1 MKLNTLF
8 LFLFAL
14 VLSTNAQVEQASE
27 TPSPIIFI
35 YDASGSMWGQME
47 GKTKME
53 IAATVLSESIGD
65 FSEDQKIG
73 LVAYGHR
80 KKGDCR
86 DVETLL
92 PMSNTSKSSVSSTVK
107 SIKPL
112 GKTPLAYSATT
123 VIDQLRKNKEKATI
137 VLITDGIESC
147 DGNICDV
154 VTKAKKEGI
163 DFKLHIVG
171 FGLKNSETEQLK
183 CAAKAGEGN
192 YYDAADAS
200 GLGDAMS
207 EVASQ
212 TIDKEEGNFGVY
224 AIKNDQPID
233 AWVLAYKAGTKEKV
247 NALRTYGETRYMF
260 LPAGKYDLLVR
271 PMSSNVQEITVTN
284 VESFEDKK
292 TERTISFDGGK
303 IASTTTNNGKGWDST
318 VKIKDKDGKVV
329 AGGRTYGRVKELE
342 VNPGIY
348 TVEFQALAMKGLNTF
363 QKLENVAVAAGEVIE
378 LAHNFNT
385 GTFFIDAKVGD
396 KSIDTMVSVKEKN
409 TGKAVDGSR
418 TYDRGAE
425 FLLNPATYT
434 VKVTPLGSYKDR
446 KSQSFTI
453 EVKTGES
460 ITKTLNF

>member
-1 MKLNTLF
+1 MKKLAILVCAF
-8 LFLFAL
+8 LFVFQL
-14 VLSTNAQVEQASE
+14 NAQSE
-27 TPSPIIFI
+27 SPSPIVFI

-53 IAATVLSESIGD
+53 IASSVLSESIND
-65 FSEDQKIG
+65 FAENQKIG
-73 LVAYGHR
+73 LVVYGHR
-80 KKGDCR
+80 EKGDCR

-92 PMSNTSKSSVSSTVK
+92 PMSNTSKSSVSSAVK
-107 SIKPL
+107 KIKPL

-183 CAAKAGEGN
+183 CAAKAGDGN

-207 EVASQ
+207 EVATQ
-212 TIDKEEGNFGVY
+212 TIDKKEGNFGVY
-224 AIKNDQPID
+224 AIKNDKPID
-233 AWVLAYKAGTKEKV
+233 AWVRAYKTGTKEEV
-247 NALRTYGETRYMF
+247 NALRTYGETRYMY
-260 LPAGKYDLLVR
+260 LPSGKYDLTAKPL
-271 PMSSNVQEITVTN
+271 SSNVQAITVKN
-284 VESFEDKK
+284 VESFDDKK

-303 IASTTTNNGKGWDST
+303 IASTTTNNGEGWDST
-318 VKIKDKDGKVV
+318 VKIKDENDKVV
-329 AGGRTYGRVKELE
+329 ATGRTYGRVKELE
-342 VNPGIY
+342 VNPGTY

-363 QKLENVAVAAGEVIE
+363 QKKKNITVTAGEVTEIS
-378 LAHNFNT
+378 HNFNT
-385 GTFFIDAKVGD
+385 GTFFIDAKVGEN
-396 KSIDTMVSVKEKN
+396 SIDTMVTLKEKN
-409 TGKAVDGSR
+409 SGNHVDGSR
-418 TYDRGAE
+418 TYNRGAK
-425 FLLNPATYT
+425 FLLNPGTYT
-434 VKVTPLGSYKDR
+434 VKVTPLGNYKDR
-446 KSQSFTI
+446 NSQNFTI

-460 ITKTLNF
+460 TTKTLNF